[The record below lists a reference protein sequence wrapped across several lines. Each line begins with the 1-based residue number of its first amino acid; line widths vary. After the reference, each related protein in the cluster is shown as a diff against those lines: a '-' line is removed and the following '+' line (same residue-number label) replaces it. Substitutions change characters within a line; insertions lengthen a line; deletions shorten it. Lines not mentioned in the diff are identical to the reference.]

1 MSKKIIL
8 PILGIGIIAL
18 IAFAVLSRNSIVPRV
33 QVSDQPIK
41 DGQINVAEVDAVASS
56 WLVIQTETNGAPGP
70 VIGYTKINK
79 GSNKNVVVQIDAQK
93 STPKLFAMIHEDN
106 GEKGKFDFPNNDM
119 PLQYKGEMVS
129 ELFIVK

>member
-1 MSKKIIL
+1 M
-8 PILGIGIIAL
+8 PILGISIIAL
-18 IAFAVLSRNSIVPRV
+18 IAFAVLSRNNIVPRV
-33 QVSDQPIK
+33 QVNDQTIK
-41 DGQINVAEVDAVASS
+41 DSQIIVAEVDAVALS

-106 GEKGKFDFPNNDM
+106 CEKGKFDFHNNDI
-119 PLQYKGEMVS
+119 PLLYKGEMVS
-129 ELFIVK
+129 ELFTVE

>member
-8 PILGIGIIAL
+8 PLLGVGIVVVI
-18 IAFAVLSRNSIVPRV
+18 ISVLFRNSIIPRV
-33 QVSDQPIK
+33 QVSDQSIQG
-41 DGQINVAEVDAVASS
+41 GQVTIAEVDAVASS

-79 GSNKNVVVQIDAQK
+79 GTNKNVVVQVDAQK

-129 ELFIVK
+129 ELFTVK